1 MDLPITN
8 GRVQRLGECQKI
20 LAGEGNWTC
29 IKEVLGRNIDMEAGT
44 VALPERKLQEL
55 LTLADIPTV
64 QRHMGRNDVDRLVGK
79 LHSIHLAVAGVVAH
93 IYHI

>member
-29 IKEVLGRNIDMEAGT
+29 IKEVLGRNIDTEVGT
-44 VALPERKLQEL
+44 VTLTERKLW
-55 LTLADIPTV
+55 
-64 QRHMGRNDVDRLVGK
+64 
-79 LHSIHLAVAGVVAH
+79 
-93 IYHI
+93 